1 MTDCC
6 VQYKK
11 TTNFSD
17 CKTKNQMGVCK
28 SKAPVLF
35 HEITIPHAASV
46 KEIKNLTA
54 ICCNY
59 GEVDSLKPS

>member
-1 MTDCC
+1 
-6 VQYKK
+6 
-11 TTNFSD
+11 
-17 CKTKNQMGVCK
+17 MGVCK

-35 HEITIPHAASV
+35 HEITIPRAATV